1 MKKTIATLLGLAS
14 AFSAFGQGTVVVAN
28 NFGATIVPIKNID
41 GSNLTGGDFRVEV
54 FVYDA
59 AQPGGFGAQ
68 VGTTMSTISATGR
81 FSLTGSQ
88 TVAGKAPGTIA
99 DLIVRAWDSTKP
111 GGSSYD
117 TAQVRGSSTPFK
129 TDLLG
134 GDPDGPE
141 GPLLPI
147 TPKGMVTGT
156 ATGFQSFTLVPEP
169 STIALAALGVGALL
183 IRRRK

>member
-28 NFGATIVPIKNID
+28 NFGATIVPIFNTD
-41 GSNLTGGDFRVEV
+41 GVTKLAGGDFRVEV

-88 TVAGKAPGTIA
+88 TVPGKAPGTIA

-111 GGSSYD
+111 GGGAYD
-117 TAQVRGSSTPFK
+117 TAQVRGKS
-129 TDLLG
+129 
-134 GDPDGPE
+134 DP
-141 GPLLPI
+141 
-147 TPKGMVTGT
+147 
-156 ATGFQSFTLVPEP
+156 
-169 STIALAALGVGALL
+169 
-183 IRRRK
+183 